1 MAEKRKKKGRFA
13 FKNSIAMRWMFNSLS
28 IIGITL
34 VAVFIC
40 LVLAVQSLYY
50 GGVRQQIR
58 STSSILNERILQI
71 SDPNTTLPAQLRSMV
86 ENFSDRDLMELSAI
100 DASGQAVFTSS
111 GFTPETAAEMP
122 DYLAAMS
129 SETGEGEFVG
139 TIGGE
144 KIMAIS
150 VLLPVANPNF
160 TALRYVVSLS
170 SVDGQIAAMAA
181 AFGVICAL
189 IFLLIFL
196 SGSYFVR
203 SIVRPVRQISAT
215 ARSMAGGDFNV
226 RLEKQHNDEI
236 GELCEAVNDMAA
248 ELATTENMKNEFIS
262 SVSHELRT
270 PLTAIKGWGET
281 LMQSAAEDADTRR
294 RGLKIIIGETERL
307 SEMVEELLDF
317 SRMQS
322 GRFTLLTAPVDLV
335 AELTDSVLMF
345 AERAKR
351 EGIAL
356 DYQEPAFVAVVEGD
370 RNRLRQ
376 VFINI
381 LDNAIKY
388 SDAPGR
394 VQVAIALEAGA
405 AVITVKDSG
414 IGIAP
419 EDLDKVKTKFY
430 KGNSTRRGSGIGLA
444 VADEIVMLHGGSL
457 TLDSTQGEGTIVTIS
472 LPLKP
477 QNEEETEQIHE

>member
-1 MAEKRKKKGRFA
+1 MVSTAEQLR
-13 FKNSIAMRWMFNSLS
+13 L
-28 IIGITL
+28 
-34 VAVFIC
+34 
-40 LVLAVQSLYY
+40 
-50 GGVRQQIR
+50 GGVEDWRFEARQ
-58 STSSILNERILQI
+58 L
-71 SDPNTTLPAQLRSMV
+71 
-86 ENFSDRDLMELSAI
+86 
-100 DASGQAVFTSS
+100 
-111 GFTPETAAEMP
+111 ETE
-122 DYLAAMS
+122 
-129 SETGEGEFVG
+129 V
-139 TIGGE
+139 
-144 KIMAIS
+144 
-150 VLLPVANPNF
+150 
-160 TALRYVVSLS
+160 
-170 SVDGQIAAMAA
+170 AAMAA
-181 AFGVICAL
+181 AFGVICVL

-262 SVSHELRT
+262 SISHELRT

-281 LMQSAAEDADTRR
+281 LMQNDAEDTATRR

-345 AERAKR
+345 TERAKR

-356 DYQEPAFVAVVEGD
+356 DYQEPAFVAVVDGD

-376 VFINI
+376 VFVNI

-388 SDAPGR
+388 SDAPGS
-394 VQVAIALEAGA
+394 VQISIVLLAGIAR
-405 AVITVKDSG
+405 ITVKDCG
-414 IGIAP
+414 IGIAV

-444 VADEIVMLHGGSL
+444 VADEIVMLHGGQLS
-457 TLDSTQGEGTIVTIS
+457 LDSEQGQGTTVTID
-472 LPLKP
+472 LPLKL